1 MADNFRGFG
10 RDAPAP
16 RGSDSDPLAELARL
30 IGRTAPRPG
39 QGGGIAPDQKGYENA
54 LPQVDWAAG
63 DEAYAEPAHAAHD
76 GYASHSP
83 QDAAWSHQADERDR
97 GYDDPS
103 PQRHYADPDPEF
115 DDDGERR
122 PAAYGADLPRFA
134 SPTHEDY
141 ADDDRPHFA
150 ARGPYARGATDDAD
164 RDDDEPDTYATRRS
178 GMVLVLAVLG
188 LAVLGSAGAFAYRA
202 MFGGSVVAGL
212 PPIIKPAEGPIRV
225 QPNQEAHAGK
235 PGQAEPAAK
244 TGERL
249 VEHQEQPV
257 DVQSA
262 NPPVPRIV
270 QTIPVISNSATA
282 AIPGAQSA
290 ELNAPAPMPGSAAP
304 QPMALPPFAANPP
317 GAQAPQQAQPPGP
330 AASGAKQVR
339 TVIIHPGQQ
348 AAGNPAAA
356 APPPPIA
363 IHAARPHEPQP
374 APRPR
379 QTATA
384 GGPLSIVPG
393 PEGEAQAHRPVQ
405 NHVAMRAPER
415 VEATSA
421 TGGYAVQV
429 TSQRSEAEAE
439 AAYRALQAKYPQ
451 ELGGHPPLVR
461 RADLG
466 AKGTYYRAMVGPFAS
481 GEQASELCSKLK
493 AAGGS
498 CIVQKN

>member
-1 MADNFRGFG
+1 
-10 RDAPAP
+10 
-16 RGSDSDPLAELARL
+16 L
-30 IGRTAPRPG
+30 I
-39 QGGGIAPDQKGYENA
+39 
-54 LPQVDWAAG
+54 
-63 DEAYAEPAHAAHD
+63 
-76 GYASHSP
+76 
-83 QDAAWSHQADERDR
+83 
-97 GYDDPS
+97 
-103 PQRHYADPDPEF
+103 
-115 DDDGERR
+115 
-122 PAAYGADLPRFA
+122 
-134 SPTHEDY
+134 
-141 ADDDRPHFA
+141 
-150 ARGPYARGATDDAD
+150 
-164 RDDDEPDTYATRRS
+164 
-178 GMVLVLAVLG
+178 LAVLG

-225 QPNQEAHAGK
+225 QPNQEAQAGK
-235 PGQAEPAAK
+235 PGKSETVNK
-244 TGERL
+244 GTGERL

-262 NPPVPRIV
+262 NPPAPRIV

-282 AIPGAQSA
+282 PIPGAQSA
-290 ELNAPAPMPGSAAP
+290 ELNAPGAMPPPAAQ
-304 QPMALPPFAANPP
+304 QPMASPPFAAPA
-317 GAQAPQQAQPPGP
+317 AQAPQPVQPLGP

-348 AAGNPAAA
+348 AAGGPAPA
-356 APPPPIA
+356 APPPPA
-363 IHAARPHEPQP
+363 AAHAARPHEPAQ
-374 APRPR
+374 RPR

-393 PEGEAQAHRPVQ
+393 PEGDAQARRPVQ

-415 VEATSA
+415 TEATSA
-421 TGGYAVQV
+421 GGGYAVQV

-451 ELGGHPPLVR
+451 ALGGHRPLVR

-466 AKGTYYRAMVGPFAS
+466 AKGTYYRALVGPFAS

>member
-1 MADNFRGFG
+1 MADKFRGFG
-10 RDAPAP
+10 RDAPAA
-16 RGSDSDPLAELARL
+16 RGSDADPLAELARL
-30 IGRTAPRPG
+30 IGQSAPRPVH
-39 QGGGIAPDQKGYENA
+39 GGGIAPDSQVYEDA

-63 DEAYAEPAHAAHD
+63 DDAYAEPAHAAPD

-83 QDAAWSHQADERDR
+83 HDAAWSHAADDRDR
-97 GYDDPS
+97 GYDDLP
-103 PQRHYADPDPEF
+103 PARHYDDPDPEF
-115 DDDGERR
+115 DDDSEPR
-122 PAAYGADLPRFA
+122 PSVYGADMPRLA
-134 SPTHEDY
+134 APARED
-141 ADDDRPHFA
+141 DDDGDRPHFA
-150 ARGPYARGATDDAD
+150 ARGPYARNATHEPD
-164 RDDDEPDTYATRRS
+164 RDEDEHEPHTSHRS
-178 GMVLVLAVLG
+178 GTVLILAALG

-225 QPNQEAHAGK
+225 QPNQDAQAGK
-235 PGQAEPAAK
+235 PGQSETANK
-244 TGERL
+244 GTGERL

-262 NPPVPRIV
+262 NPPVPRMV

-282 AIPGAQSA
+282 PIPGAQSA
-290 ELNAPAPMPGSAAP
+290 ELNAPGAMPPPAAQ
-304 QPMALPPFAANPP
+304 QPMASPPFAAP
-317 GAQAPQQAQPPGP
+317 GTQVPQQAQPLGP

-348 AAGNPAAA
+348 GAGNPGPA
-356 APPPPIA
+356 APAPA
-363 IHAARPHEPQP
+363 GAVHAARPHESAP

-393 PEGEAQAHRPVQ
+393 PEGEAQARRPVQ
-405 NHVAMRAPER
+405 NHVAQRAPER
-415 VEATSA
+415 ADATSA
-421 TGGYAVQV
+421 VGGYAVQV

-451 ELGGHPPLVR
+451 ALGGHRPLVR

-466 AKGTYYRAMVGPFAS
+466 AKGTYYRALVGPFAS
-481 GEQASELCSKLK
+481 GEQATELCSKLK